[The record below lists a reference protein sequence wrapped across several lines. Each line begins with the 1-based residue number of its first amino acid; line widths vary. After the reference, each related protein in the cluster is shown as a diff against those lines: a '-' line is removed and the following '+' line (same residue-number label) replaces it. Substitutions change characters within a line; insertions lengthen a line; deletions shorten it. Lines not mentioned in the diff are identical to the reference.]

1 MRITTT
7 NENTIPS
14 ETDKDLA
21 QGSSVEFSV
30 FMPIR
35 RPSHVLDISARQQL
49 TLFRSTSRG
58 LGYWHNNLF
67 NHLLS
72 QIRTRMACPYR
83 DTITL

>member
-30 FMPIR
+30 FMPTR
-35 RPSHVLDISARQQL
+35 RPSLVLDISARQQL

-58 LGYWHNNLF
+58 LGYRHNNLF
-67 NHLLS
+67 NRLLS